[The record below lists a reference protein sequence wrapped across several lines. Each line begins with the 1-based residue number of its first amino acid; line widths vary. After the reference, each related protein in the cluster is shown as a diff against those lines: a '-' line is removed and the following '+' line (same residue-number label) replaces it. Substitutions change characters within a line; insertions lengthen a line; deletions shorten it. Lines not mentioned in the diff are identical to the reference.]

1 MEAALPHDNENFHLV
16 AKHVERAERIDI
28 LKDWSIA
35 KKKSKQ
41 HGRAQED
48 RIAELD
54 AAPLETRSIKTVMY
68 SFELANLI
76 RPRDEMSQEL
86 KNLQLQLGSHLTLEQ
101 AEMVAQK
108 LNAIDQAYIES
119 EILINEVHY
128 RVTGANDIYSQYRYT
143 QEEEMKHIT
152 ADFTPENNTVLRV
165 LWQMANHRPTPH
177 IASVVHRQSLGIVR
191 ILIADE
197 LGREIPI
204 PPPKLDSV
212 Q

>member
-1 MEAALPHDNENFHLV
+1 M
-16 AKHVERAERIDI
+16 
-28 LKDWSIA
+28 
-35 KKKSKQ
+35 
-41 HGRAQED
+41 
-48 RIAELD
+48 
-54 AAPLETRSIKTVMY
+54 
-68 SFELANLI
+68 
-76 RPRDEMSQEL
+76 
-86 KNLQLQLGSHLTLEQ
+86 GSHLTPEQ
-101 AEMVAQK
+101 AEVVAQR

-128 RVTGANDIYSQYRYT
+128 RVTDANDIYSQFKYA
-143 QEEEMKHIT
+143 QEEEIKNIT

-165 LWQMANHRPTPH
+165 LRHMANHRPTPH
-177 IASVVHRQSLGIVR
+177 IASKVHRQSQGIVR